1 MRQLISQFKK
11 FLSFKSPRQK
21 APYVIGL
28 IVGGMLIAPVSC
40 RLRQEFSA
48 KAPPEPTSETIDFVF
63 QENPQAPRMLLA
75 KFDSR
80 YCDVS
85 STGQETWFY
94 QISSL
99 FGVHK
104 VRVNYAFAAAGEA
117 IQTNVDGNAFLV
129 PLEHPVSQSDLRQAC
144 TTLRQNNAKEIVVG
158 DPQILTA
165 TQEVLQNL
173 APGCNFAKPT
183 TDGMWE
189 CKLKP
194 ADPQQT
200 LTQIREVKRDM
211 VMRWSRHPYL
221 LTRRVAMTS
230 SLANALSKENPEQYL
245 NKFCRLLSFSLPEEL
260 PLALRT
266 QVWQKSVCK
275 EPVTDRMDI
284 AKVGLADAYA
294 EIKHLKHELE
304 SSSRLGTL
312 AVRIPFSESP
322 SKDFWMTLSPLQT
335 DSMDAAT
342 AERLQAG
349 SICWHPLYAEHPS
362 FNATAAQ
369 LGIVAKEKSSKC
381 QQSAAHVA
389 TDDKIPTNYVLSSIT
404 SESEFPITNGQA
416 KLLRLPE
423 GQYEYILKEHLEED
437 PWGENG
443 TPVKVSQGVVDWRS
457 QRPRPVINRWE
468 QQPLVTAPPPENPVI
483 PASLQQ
489 KEEE

>member
-1 MRQLISQFKK
+1 MRQLISQSKK
-11 FLSFKSPRQK
+11 FLSSKSPRQK
-21 APYVIGL
+21 APYLIGL
-28 IVGGMLIAPVSC
+28 VVGGMLIAPVSC

-48 KAPPEPTSETIDFVF
+48 KAPPEPTSETLDFVF
-63 QENPQAPRMLLA
+63 QEHPQAPRMLLA
-75 KFDSR
+75 KLDSR
-80 YCDVS
+80 YCDAS

-99 FGVHK
+99 FGLHK

-117 IQTNVDGNAFLV
+117 IQTNVDGIGFLV
-129 PLEHPVSQSDLRQAC
+129 PLEHPISQAELRQGCA
-144 TTLRQNNAKEIVVG
+144 TAQQKGTKEIVVSN
-158 DPQILTA
+158 PQVLA
-165 TQEVLQNL
+165 ETQKVLQDL
-173 APGCNFAKPT
+173 APGCNFTKPVP
-183 TDGMWE
+183 DGVWE

-194 ADPQQT
+194 ADPEQT
-200 LTQIREVKRDM
+200 LAQIRAFKRDM

-221 LTRRVAMTS
+221 LTRRVAMS
-230 SLANALSKENPEQYL
+230 LSLATALSKEHPEQSL
-245 NKFCRLLSFSLPEEL
+245 DKFCRLLSFSLPEEL

-266 QVWQKSVCK
+266 QVWQKNVCK
-275 EPVTDRMDI
+275 APTQDRLDI

-294 EIKHLKHELE
+294 EINRLKHELE

-312 AVRIPFSESP
+312 AVRIPYSEVP
-322 SKDFWMTLSPLQT
+322 SKDFWITLSPLQT
-335 DSMDAAT
+335 DSIDPAT
-342 AERLQAG
+342 AARLQAG
-349 SICWHPLYAEHPS
+349 SICWHPLYTENPS
-362 FNATAAQ
+362 YNATAAQ

-389 TDDKIPTNYVLSSIT
+389 TEDNIPANYVLSSIT

-443 TPVKVSQGVVDWRS
+443 APVKVSQGVVDWRS

-468 QQPLVTAPPPENPVI
+468 QQPLVTAPPPDSPVV

-489 KEEE
+489 KEEN